1 MKKIEENRNY
11 ALDVIR
17 ALAITLVLTIHAFSF
32 KASEGASVLQE
43 GILCLAKM
51 AVPLFL
57 LLTGYLNC
65 KKTVE
70 DYYVRGKW
78 KGCFRVL
85 LAYIALGSLCYIGS
99 VCMGREAGVVDYIK
113 QTLAFKLTPYGWYI
127 EMWVGLF
134 FLTPFLN
141 IIFNNLDKKSENLLL
156 VSLLLLSSIA
166 LFVNRNGNTILPSF
180 WMSLWPV
187 TLYFLGAYLSHNPIK
202 VRKRVLFIVLLVVA
216 FGEPLLNII
225 VHSKTYLYFWGGQDG
240 IIYLISAFVVF
251 AFILDKCK
259 NIHLN
264 NLYRGVILISKQ
276 SLNMYLI
283 SALFDTIGK
292 NLFKEHLSNTT
303 LTTVPYLFL
312 LLGFSFIG
320 SLLVSCLYDKILK
333 STTVLAKSLNNK

>member
-1 MKKIEENRNY
+1 MEKIEKNRNY

-99 VCMGREAGVVDYIK
+99 VCMGLEAGVVDYVK

-187 TLYFLGAYLSHNPIK
+187 TLYFLGAYLSHNSVK

>member
-1 MKKIEENRNY
+1 MEKNDVKRNY

-57 LLTGYLNC
+57 LLTGYLNNR
-65 KKTVE
+65 KTVE
-70 DYYVRGKW
+70 DYYQKGKW

-85 LAYIALGSLCYIGS
+85 LAYIALGSLCYVGS
-99 VCMGREAGVVDYIK
+99 VCMGHEAGVVDYVK
-113 QTLAFKLTPYGWYI
+113 QTLAFKLTPYGWYV

-134 FLTPFLN
+134 FLTPFFN

-156 VSLLLLSSIA
+156 VSLLLLSSFA
-166 LFVNRNGNTILPSF
+166 LFINRNGNTILPSF
-180 WMSLWPV
+180 WMCLWPV
-187 TLYFLGAYLSHNPIK
+187 TLYFLGAYLSHNSVK

-216 FGEPLLNII
+216 LGEPLLNII

-264 NLYRGVILISKQ
+264 NLYLGGVILISKQ

-283 SALFDTIGK
+283 SALFDSVGRHFLKEQLSVSTIA
-292 NLFKEHLSNTT
+292 
-303 LTTVPYLFL
+303 VIPYLFVL
-312 LLGFSFIG
+312 LFFSFVC
-320 SLLVSCLYDKILK
+320 SLIVSCLYDKISRKILYLIK
-333 STTVLAKSLNNK
+333 

>member
-57 LLTGYLNC
+57 LLTGYLNNR
-65 KKTVE
+65 KTVE
-70 DYYVRGKW
+70 DYYVKGKW

-156 VSLLLLSSIA
+156 LSLLLLSSIA

-187 TLYFLGAYLSHNPIK
+187 TLYFLGAYLSHNSVK

-216 FGEPLLNII
+216 LGDPLLNII
-225 VHSKTYLYFWGGQDG
+225 VHSKTYLYFWVGQDG

-264 NLYRGVILISKQ
+264 NLY
-276 SLNMYLI
+276 
-283 SALFDTIGK
+283 
-292 NLFKEHLSNTT
+292 
-303 LTTVPYLFL
+303 
-312 LLGFSFIG
+312 LGG
-320 SLLVSCLYDKILK
+320 
-333 STTVLAKSLNNK
+333 